1 MIFAQGHPKL
11 KRQWPLLEDNSRKY
25 DEWDIEFHL
34 SGLHSCFSSSFRAI
48 ISPKF
53 LYLSSSKIRLN
64 CTARSRMTFDTFCL
78 IDIFWSPNFYTI
90 ILTKL
95 FNCCSLAAIHSIQL
109 SRILRVRLTIFGLES
124 FNILRRIGKTAF
136 IDDSNYGLCLLTWIL
151 NKRSSI
157 ASVLSLREPSPVTK
171 ENSLPPIIS
180 LFSTFFSSILID
192 LLIFS
197 NLLWLE
203 LFLIISRFYSFS

>member
-1 MIFAQGHPKL
+1 
-11 KRQWPLLEDNSRKY
+11 
-25 DEWDIEFHL
+25 
-34 SGLHSCFSSSFRAI
+34 
-48 ISPKF
+48 
-53 LYLSSSKIRLN
+53 
-64 CTARSRMTFDTFCL
+64 MTFDTFCL

-109 SRILRVRLTIFGLES
+109 SRILRVRLTILGFES
-124 FNILRRIGKTAF
+124 FNILSRIGKTAF
-136 IDDSNYGLCLLTWIL
+136 IDDSNSGLCLLTWIL
-151 NKRSSI
+151 NKRSSM

-171 ENSLPPIIS
+171 ENNFPPIIS

-203 LFLIISRFYSFS
+203 LFLIISLFYSFS